1 MRMMMMIIRS
11 LVDLY
16 FGVDDGSF
24 IEEGILD

>member
-1 MRMMMMIIRS
+1 MRMMTMIIRS
-11 LVDLY
+11 MVVLY